1 MTPTDRPTREDA
13 FKDRALHELKTNQQQ
28 LDMDGIMVGVSRQ
41 ALDEMIDYI
50 ERTRAGIVID
60 RDKVPMGK
68 VLIDETE
75 YRQLKNIQAVIQEQI
90 DNYAALLA
98 EKVGE

>member
-1 MTPTDRPTREDA
+1 MTDRPTREDA
-13 FKDRALHELKTNQQQ
+13 LK
-28 LDMDGIMVGVSRQ
+28 
-41 ALDEMIDYI
+41 ALDKLYQLIREGNYMLAENPRNVLEAYI
-50 ERTRAGIVID
+50 ENGIVID
-60 RDKVPMGK
+60 RDKVPEGK